1 MIFKPLE
8 IYIYIWIYM
17 HSLWPS
23 GWCCGECGISHFHF
37 ILMFFIS
44 SPQFPPPFRD
54 STCRQHLEVK
64 LFIPA
69 SLEVFDG
76 TVTVVYFI
84 CTMPPPPKKTTKK
97 PHTVPEYDQNNQEG
111 SLICA
116 SQSFQSA
123 VLPLSHLIL
132 CPPCLVFSVDDEGQI
147 GVVAAL
153 GLFKDTGVHSTWLS
167 LKLCLFFCFWGFF
180 VLVFCSD

>member
-1 MIFKPLE
+1 MEQLQ
-8 IYIYIWIYM
+8 
-17 HSLWPS
+17 L
-23 GWCCGECGISHFHF
+23 
-37 ILMFFIS
+37 FIS
-44 SPQFPPPFRD
+44 FAQCPPP
-54 STCRQHLEVK
+54 Q
-64 LFIPA
+64 
-69 SLEVFDG
+69 
-76 TVTVVYFI
+76 
-84 CTMPPPPKKTTKK
+84 KKTTKK

-153 GLFKDTGVHSTWLS
+153 GLFKDTGVHSA
-167 LKLCLFFCFWGFF
+167 
-180 VLVFCSD
+180 